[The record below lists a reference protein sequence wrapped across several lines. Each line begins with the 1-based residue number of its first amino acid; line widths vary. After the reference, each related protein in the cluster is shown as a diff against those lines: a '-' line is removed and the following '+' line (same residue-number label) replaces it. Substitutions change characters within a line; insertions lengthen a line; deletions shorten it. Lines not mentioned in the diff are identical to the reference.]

1 MPRKSKRSQATKL
14 QWQQQRESQCA
25 APCEQA
31 EGPGPQ
37 SRDLVRESVVS
48 PAEAVNQAGQRDAV
62 CVPQVSY
69 ADVVKRGRHSETLCV
84 AESVQ
89 MHQHS
94 FITSTDLDRVLDKG
108 NVLYKQARQMFP
120 QHAHLTT
127 DELPDL
133 VPAHRHVFHAD
144 KTLLSRYGTLG
155 DPLPGAV
162 DSFLDLEAG
171 LSCLLSD
178 VQYALLLMT
187 GLCIAVFRTRS
198 GSDMIDRIRMC
209 HKSFGTQSTCNC
221 ELKPVEFHSENT
233 ANQSE
238 VMPDTQTT
246 TPSPVV
252 VDAPKT
258 NTVVT
263 DLSDDMS
270 HE

>member
-198 GSDMIDRIRMC
+198 GRY
-209 HKSFGTQSTCNC
+209 SFFDPHPRGEDVCRHC
-221 ELKPVEFHSENT
+221 LLVK
-233 ANQSE
+233 
-238 VMPDTQTT
+238 
-246 TPSPVV
+246 
-252 VDAPKT
+252 
-258 NTVVT
+258 
-263 DLSDDMS
+263 LSW
-270 HE
+270 